1 MRILKMRAT
10 FGVLDNRELV
20 LHEGMN
26 LIDAPNESG
35 KSTWCAFIRAML
47 YGVDTAARERAGVTP
62 APLRYAPWSG
72 APMAGE
78 MELLW
83 QGRSITIRRH
93 TKTANAP
100 MREFS
105 AVYTGTA
112 EPVPGLTGATAGEM
126 LTGVPRAVFER
137 SAYVSQGGLVVTA
150 GPELEK
156 RISAIVSTGDETGA
170 SYTQAD
176 ERLRAWQRKR
186 YYNRKGSIPAC
197 EEELRQ
203 TEQQLE
209 LLAQGG
215 DSRQRDV
222 ARVQA
227 LEQARRDLE
236 PRLAQAR
243 AEERRAALQRL
254 TQEKGRLREAEQA
267 DCEAGTRLEQ
277 ARQVL
282 AAHPFAGEHPESL
295 RRHAAEDLHR
305 CETLAQAAGQRCSP
319 APVIL
324 LFLAAAVFT
333 VLALL
338 LKQAWLLLPAA
349 AWTLGAVLRL
359 RRMQGLRRAAE
370 EAAEA
375 RQKLLAFYDAD
386 SPEAITAMVD
396 AYADAVAQVG
406 HLQQEKRRAEAVLA
420 ALRLEQQGGDA
431 AILQD
436 LDFQSGDSPAAQ
448 LTREL
453 ARLDAQ
459 LSLARE
465 ESARQSGR
473 LGAMGDPLV
482 LGSRREFLLAER
494 ERLTEEFEALSLA
507 IETLREANSEL
518 QSRFSPRLGAMAG
531 RYYAALT
538 AGRYTGL
545 QLDRDFRATV
555 QKPEDTVAR
564 ESAFLS
570 AGALDQMYLAL
581 RLAVCQ
587 LALNDSGSCPLILDD
602 SLVNFDPA
610 RTQLALELL
619 EEIART
625 RQVIVFSC
633 RPLPAE
639 RS

>member
-1 MRILKMRAT
+1 MKILKMRAT
-10 FGVLDNRELV
+10 FGVLDNQELV
-20 LHEGMN
+20 LHEGLN
-26 LIDAPNESG
+26 LIDSPNESG

-47 YGVDTAARERAGVTP
+47 YGVDTSARERAGVKP
-62 APLRYAPWSG
+62 DKLRYAPWSG

-83 QGRSITIRRH
+83 QNQSITIRRH

-112 EPVPGLTGATAGEM
+112 EPVPGLTGTTAGEM
-126 LTGVPRAVFER
+126 LTGVSKAVFER
-137 SAYVSQGGLVVTA
+137 SAFVSQGGLVVTS

-156 RISAIVSTGDETGA
+156 RISAIVSTGEETGT

-197 EEELRQ
+197 EESLRQ

-209 LLAQGG
+209 LLAQSGNC
-215 DSRQRDV
+215 RQQDE

-236 PRLAQAR
+236 PRLVRAR
-243 AEERRAALQRL
+243 AEERRAVLHRL
-254 TQEKGRLREAEQA
+254 SQEKGRLRQAEQA
-267 DCEAGTRLEQ
+267 DCEASVQLEQ
-277 ARQVL
+277 ARLAL
-282 AAHPFAGEHPESL
+282 AAHPFASESPESL
-295 RRHAAEDLHR
+295 RRHAEEDLQR
-305 CETLAQAAGQRCSP
+305 YAALSQTAAQHGALLP
-319 APVIL
+319 AIL
-324 LFLAAAVFT
+324 LFLAAGAFI

-338 LKQAWLLLPAA
+338 LKQMWLLLPAA
-349 AWTLGAVLRL
+349 AWALGAALCL
-359 RRMQGLRRAAE
+359 RRIQNLRRAAV
-370 EAAEA
+370 EATEA
-375 RQKLLAFYDAD
+375 QQKLLAFYHAD
-386 SPEAITAMVD
+386 SPEAIKAMVD
-396 AYADAVAQVG
+396 TYADAVSHVG
-406 HLQQEKRRAEAVLA
+406 QLQQEKHRTEALLK
-420 ALRLEQQGGDA
+420 ALRLEQKGGDA

-436 LDFQSGDSPAAQ
+436 LDFQTGGSPAAQ

-459 LSLARE
+459 LSQARE
-465 ESARQSGR
+465 ESARHAGR
-473 LGAMGDPLV
+473 LGAIGDPLV
-482 LGSRREFLLAER
+482 LGSRREFLLAEH
-494 ERLTEEFEALSLA
+494 ERLTAEFEALSLA
-507 IETLREANSEL
+507 IETLREANNEL
-518 QSRFSPRLGAMAG
+518 QSRFSPRLGTMAG
-531 RYYAALT
+531 RYYSALT
-538 AGRYTGL
+538 AGRYTSL
-545 QLDRDFRATV
+545 QLARDFRALV

-581 RLAVCQ
+581 RLAICQ

-602 SLVNFDPA
+602 SLVNFDPV
-610 RTQLALELL
+610 RTQLALALL
-619 EEIART
+619 EDIARS

-633 RPLPAE
+633 RPLSTE